1 MDAAG
6 PVEPASGR
14 SNSPWLATLR
24 RYLAFV
30 AVANLLWEFAHL
42 PLYTIWTE
50 GDAGEIVFAALHCT
64 GGDVLIAAS
73 ALMVA
78 LLLAGEADWP
88 LAGYARV
95 ASLSLLFGLGYTL
108 FSEWL
113 NTAVRG
119 SWAYAELMPTLPLI
133 GAGLSPVLQWIVIPL
148 AGFVWARRPL
158 AARSRLDPPRS
169 DTAMSRDR
177 LVIPVLLAALAA
189 SGEALAHAH
198 LATAMP
204 AAGTTV
210 STAPRELRL
219 QFSEGIEPAFSSVQ
233 ITGPDGKNVT
243 VSDMAADPKDRK
255 VLVVTFP
262 TPLSPGRYTV
272 DWQVI
277 SVDSHR
283 TRGSYTFVV
292 KP

>member
-1 MDAAG
+1 MDGADH
-6 PVEPASGR
+6 VERASDR
-14 SNSPWLATLR
+14 SDSPWLRTLR

-30 AVANLLWEFAHL
+30 AGANLLWEFAHL
-42 PLYTIWTE
+42 PLYTIWAK
-50 GDAGEIVFAALHCT
+50 GKVSEIVFAALHCT
-64 GGDVLIAAS
+64 GGDVLIAAAS
-73 ALMVA
+73 LLAA
-78 LLLAGEADWP
+78 LLLAGKHGWP
-88 LAGYARV
+88 RAGYARI
-95 ASLSLLFGLGYTL
+95 AGLTLIFGLSYTL

-119 SWAYAELMPTLPLI
+119 SWAYAELMPILPLI

-158 AARSRLDPPRS
+158 AARSHLDPPRS

-198 LATAMP
+198 LTTAMP
-204 AAGTTV
+204 AADTTV
-210 STAPRELRL
+210 NAAPRELRL
-219 QFSEGIEPAFSSVQ
+219 QFSEGIEPAFSNAQ
-233 ITGPDGKNVT
+233 ITGPDGRNVT
-243 VSDMAADPKDRK
+243 VSDVATDPTDRK

-262 TPLSPGRYTV
+262 ASLSPGRYAV

-277 SVDSHR
+277 SIDAHR
-283 TRGSYTFVV
+283 SRGSYSFVV